1 MHRLGRHPQEP
12 GRGGLIAL
20 GQFQGPEQELP
31 PGLAEIILQGKAGL
45 GFGQARP
52 GIGGAQGFGYLEVV
66 RVQEVFAGQAGGA
79 LQGVFQVPDVAR
91 PGIALQPG
99 QGSLASGAWGVSA
112 GR

>member
-1 MHRLGRHPQEP
+1 MHRLGRHAQQP

-31 PGLAEIILQGKAGL
+31 PGLAEIVLQGKAGL

-79 LQGVFQVPDVAR
+79 LQGIFQVPDVPR

-99 QGSLASGAWGVSA
+99 QGRWRQALGALAA

>member
-1 MHRLGRHPQEP
+1 MHRLGRHPQQP

-45 GFGQARP
+45 GFGQARQ
-52 GIGGAQGFGYLEVV
+52 GIGGAERFGYLEVV
-66 RVQEVFAGQAGGA
+66 RVQEVFGWSGGRSAPGRFPGPGRCPARHSPAAGTG
-79 LQGVFQVPDVAR
+79 PR
-91 PGIALQPG
+91 
-99 QGSLASGAWGVSA
+99 ASGAWGVSA